1 MALSQRLQSLE
12 KQHQILEQAI
22 QALRKN
28 TLPNTDLEIHSL
40 KVQKLAVKDEMASL
54 NESRLAG

>member
-22 QALRKN
+22 QNLRKN
-28 TLPNTDLEIHSL
+28 ALLDTDLELKSL
-40 KVQKLAVKDEMASL
+40 KVQKLAVKDEMASIQI
-54 NESRLAG
+54 ERRAG

>member
-22 QALRKN
+22 QNLRKN
-28 TLPNTDLEIHSL
+28 ALPNTDLEIHSL
-40 KVQKLAVKDEMASL
+40 KVQKLAVKDEMATLS
-54 NESRLAG
+54 ESAA

>member
-22 QALRKN
+22 QNLRKN
-28 TLPNTDLEIHSL
+28 ALLDNTDLELTIS
-40 KVQKLAVKDEMASL
+40 
-54 NESRLAG
+54 ESPKADH